1 MKSKRKQLKSVSSIQ
16 TEQYEENVSDE
27 TEEESR
33 KTTEFEYSRHDEIEE
48 EEEDQLPLKSSS
60 STASASISKPVPV
73 SEAADAIRTEENIHE
88 EDLDDGV
95 TTEDIK
101 TSLNEL
107 TTHRR
112 DSSEE
117 SESLSDNIVRMIS
130 KQEQQPLKEAR
141 KSDSSSNKYDED
153 DFIGK
158 KLEVY
163 FDSGMLFGVC
173 FRERS

>member
-48 EEEDQLPLKSSS
+48 EEDQLPLKSSS
-60 STASASISKPVPV
+60 STASASISRPVPV
-73 SEAADAIRTEENIHE
+73 SDAADAIRTEENILE
-88 EDLDDGV
+88 ENLDDGV

-101 TSLNEL
+101 TSLNEV

-130 KQEQQPLKEAR
+130 KKEQQPLNEAR

-158 KLEVY
+158 IILEN
-163 FDSGMLFGVC
+163 
-173 FRERS
+173 RI

>member
-1 MKSKRKQLKSVSSIQ
+1 VKSKRKQLKSVSSIQ

-33 KTTEFEYSRHDEIEE
+33 KT
-48 EEEDQLPLKSSS
+48 
-60 STASASISKPVPV
+60 
-73 SEAADAIRTEENIHE
+73 
-88 EDLDDGV
+88 DGV

-101 TSLNEL
+101 TSLNEV

-130 KQEQQPLKEAR
+130 KKEQQPLNEAR

-158 KLEVY
+158 IILEN
-163 FDSGMLFGVC
+163 
-173 FRERS
+173 RI